1 MTKQINSVA
10 SINRNGMV
18 SNYEYIIA
26 SIKCILASFAGA
38 ILLFGYSAPPY
49 QVAPVPIMEN
59 LLLYTFS
66 AYIFT
71 DAVFT
76 VVRVMAKADKGE

>member
-1 MTKQINSVA
+1 MTKQIYSEA
-10 SINRNGMV
+10 SINSNRMV
-18 SNYEYIIA
+18 SNSEYIIA
-26 SIKCILASFAGA
+26 IIKCLLASFAGA

-66 AYIFT
+66 AYLFA

-76 VVRVMAKADKGE
+76 VVRVMAKAARGE